1 MTSLVQHAPA
11 NCCFQNFKVLEFHN
25 VHRVYLV
32 PGTDA
37 DVRMEQ
43 D

>member
-1 MTSLVQHAPA
+1 MTSLVQRAPA
-11 NCCFQNFKVLEFHN
+11 NYCLNFKALEFHN
-25 VHRVYLV
+25 VHRVCLV